1 MKILFCFSS
10 IFLLVHNFFQMH
22 HGNIMDL
29 FLLIICGIFATAT
42 VFIACELSQRLID
55 AFDKIHLNIDRC
67 AWYLFPKEIK
77 RILPI
82 VIVYA
87 QEPVSLECF
96 GSLICNRDVFKN
108 VIHRAFTCFMLL
120 RQFSYIAPPN
130 F

>member
-1 MKILFCFSS
+1 
-10 IFLLVHNFFQMH
+10 
-22 HGNIMDL
+22 MDL